1 MGALK
6 DINYDLIE
14 LLHTKLDTVAK
25 LEEHFVEDAKVAK
38 CHSEPALKK
47 ILQDEKEHA
56 KALAEEIRM
65 RVKAGIFD

>member
-1 MGALK
+1 MGAMK

-25 LEEHFVEDAKVAK
+25 LEEHFIDDAKAVK

-56 KALAEEIRM
+56 KVLEEEIRM
-65 RVKAGIFD
+65 RVKADKFD